1 MITEIRTC
9 HACQSPNIVRT
20 GKNCA
25 GNQRY
30 KCKDCGVTRV
40 LESSLPSQQLAPEL
54 LERTY
59 LERHFLRATGR
70 IFGVSHFTVF
80 QQLKKSAG
88 RSELQNDDCPRRT
101 GRPAG
106 SR

>member
-1 MITEIRTC
+1 MSHMITETRTC
-9 HACQSPNIVRT
+9 HECQSPNIVRN

-40 LESSLPSQQLAPEL
+40 LDSCLPSQQLDPEM

-59 LERHFLRATGR
+59 LERNSLRATGR

-80 QQLKKSAG
+80 QQLKKK
-88 RSELQNDDCPRRT
+88 RRL
-101 GRPAG
+101 P
-106 SR
+106 

>member
-1 MITEIRTC
+1 MITETRTC
-9 HACQSPNIVRT
+9 HECQSRNLVLN
-20 GKNCA
+20 GKNRA

-40 LESSLPSQQLAPEL
+40 LDSRLPSRQLDLEM

-59 LERHFLRATGR
+59 LERNSLRATGR

-80 QQLKKSAG
+80 QQLKKKRG
-88 RSELQNDDCPRRT
+88 PQ
-101 GRPAG
+101 
-106 SR
+106 